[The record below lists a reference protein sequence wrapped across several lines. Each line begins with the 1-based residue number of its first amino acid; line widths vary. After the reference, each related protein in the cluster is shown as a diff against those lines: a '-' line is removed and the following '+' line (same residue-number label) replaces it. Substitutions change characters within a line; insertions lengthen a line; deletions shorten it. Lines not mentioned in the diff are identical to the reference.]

1 MTILSV
7 DAINMHPSVKLS
19 IIKNAVRLFRIKLTT
34 STKKKINLC
43 LELIRFGIISTL
55 ITYDGNY
62 YKYHGREKYEQGL
75 ANDG

>member
-62 YKYHGREKYEQGL
+62 YKYHGREK
-75 ANDG
+75 